1 MTFHVLTLFPDMI
14 KEVAGTSILGRALL
28 NGSISLDV
36 INIRDFSTK
45 GSKRVDGYPYGGGA
59 GMVMEPEPVF
69 NAVNLAKERAG
80 NNSKVIYLT
89 PAAPVLTQLKVEE
102 LSKTEDLILLCGHYE
117 GIDDRVLEEV
127 VDENISIG
135 DYVLTGGELGALVL
149 MDAVS
154 RFVPG
159 VLHNSE
165 SSDVESL
172 KDNLLEYPQYTRPE
186 VWHGKAVP
194 EVLLTGD
201 HAKIEAFRHEQSL
214 ERTKERRPDLLKKSY
229 RVNVV
234 WFGSEELELLAS
246 SMKEKLSLY
255 GEIFNYNRSRIKN
268 QKKSFGSSDFVVF
281 ITDEPELADGALVKL
296 SAHGSP
302 ALVISPDD
310 SSPDNSFFEEK
321 GFEVIKRCCLEQLRD
336 QKRFDETAFD
346 IKMLL
351 EQA

>member
-1 MTFHVLTLFPDMI
+1 MI

-69 NAVNLAKERAG
+69 NAVDLAKQRAG
-80 NNSKVIYLT
+80 NDSKVIYLT

-102 LSKTEDLILLCGHYE
+102 LSKTDDLILLCGHYE

-172 KDNLLEYPQYTRPE
+172 KEAMERLLEDAELRIQMGRAAESYARECYDQ
-186 VWHGKAVP
+186 
-194 EVLLTGD
+194 
-201 HAKIEAFRHEQSL
+201 
-214 ERTKERRPDLLKKSY
+214 KKLFEKLMEH
-229 RVNVV
+229 R
-234 WFGSEELELLAS
+234 EEL
-246 SMKEKLSLY
+246 
-255 GEIFNYNRSRIKN
+255 
-268 QKKSFGSSDFVVF
+268 SDN
-281 ITDEPELADGALVKL
+281 T
-296 SAHGSP
+296 
-302 ALVISPDD
+302 
-310 SSPDNSFFEEK
+310 N
-321 GFEVIKRCCLEQLRD
+321 
-336 QKRFDETAFD
+336 
-346 IKMLL
+346 
-351 EQA
+351 

>member
-59 GMVMEPEPVF
+59 GMVMEAEPVF
-69 NAVNLAKERAG
+69 NAVELAKSRAG
-80 NNSKVIYLT
+80 ENAKVVYLT
-89 PAAPVLTQLKVEE
+89 PAAPVLNQLKVEE
-102 LSKTEDLILLCGHYE
+102 LSKSDDLILLCGHYE

-135 DYVLTGGELGALVL
+135 DYVLTGGELGALVVI
-149 MDAVS
+149 DAVS
-154 RFVPG
+154 RYVPG

-186 VWHGKAVP
+186 VWHGQAVP
-194 EVLLTGD
+194 QVLLTGD

-214 ERTKERRPDLLKKSY
+214 ERTRQRRPDLLEKSH

-234 WFGSEELELLAS
+234 WFGSEELEATAVAL
-246 SMKEKLSLY
+246 KEKFSLY
-255 GEIFNYNRSRIKN
+255 GEIFNYNRSKLKN
-268 QKKSFGSSDFVVF
+268 AKKRFGSSDFVVF
-281 ITDEPELADGALVKL
+281 ITDEPDKAETALLKL
-296 SAHGSP
+296 SAHGSKAVAITP
-302 ALVISPDD
+302 CISEPD
-310 SSPDNSFFEEK
+310 SSFFEEK
-321 GFEVIKRCCLEQLRD
+321 GFEVIKRCCLEVMKD
-336 QKRFDETAFD
+336 QKGCEETIFE
-346 IKMLL
+346 IKKMI